1 MYIQVRIN
9 GKNYKINMIDL
20 IKVHTITK
28 NRRPALPIY
37 DGQETETKDKLIT
50 DFEYDAITMP

>member
-1 MYIQVRIN
+1 MGKKMYIQVRIN

-37 DGQETETKDKLIT
+37 D
-50 DFEYDAITMP
+50 A